1 MKTPVWVPRIVR
13 GVMPASS
20 SASQATSRSRRC
32 CGSIAAASR
41 GEMAK
46 NSASNSSG
54 CQEVRN
60 PPSRL
65 QIVGPTYAPMADE
78 HRNRKHQLTIP
89 R

>member
-1 MKTPVWVPRIVR
+1 MNTPVWVLRICR
-13 GVMPASS
+13 AGIPASS
-20 SASQATSRSRRC
+20 NASQATSSSSRC
-32 CGSIAAASR
+32 WGSIAAASR

-65 QIVGPTYAPMADE
+65 QIVPGTVWSSV
-78 HRNRKHQLTIP
+78 
-89 R
+89 